1 MNLKTLKS
9 LWPFAVL
16 LIAVSCG
23 VENLNRQT
31 EPMVVVYR
39 SIESYW
45 EQINADW
52 TMKDGMF
59 ESHGRTDDWAILL
72 SKETLPAEFEVEMM
86 VNMVE
91 GELFELM
98 VNTQHQKYVR
108 AYLYTTEQNAHLGK
122 GELDRNN
129 IKRPGGGKTHLIS
142 QDLVIE
148 NGKWYELK
156 ARYEAGVFTF
166 YFEGEKALEYSLVE
180 LGLSTSGKLGLLSNG
195 NTLVKDLKISAL

>member
-23 VENLNRQT
+23 VENFNRQT
-31 EPMVVVYR
+31 EPMVVAVPWP
-39 SIESYW
+39 ESYW

-72 SKETLPAEFEVEMM
+72 SKETLPAEFEIEMM

-98 VNTQHQKYVR
+98 VNTQDQKYVFLD
-108 AYLYTTEQNAHLGK
+108 LYTIEQKANTGK

-129 IKRPGGGKTHLIS
+129 TTRPGGGKTLFS

>member
-16 LIAVSCG
+16 LIAVSWG
-23 VENLNRQT
+23 VEYFNRQT
-31 EPMVVVYR
+31 ERVVVVYR
-39 SIESYW
+39 CAESCW

-59 ESHGRTDDWAILL
+59 ESHGRTSDWAILL
-72 SKETLPAEFEVEMM
+72 SKETLPAEFEIEMM

-129 IKRPGGGKTHLIS
+129 IKRPGGGKTLFS

>member
-16 LIAVSCG
+16 LIAASCG
-23 VENLNRQT
+23 VENLYRQT

-108 AYLYTTEQNAHLGK
+108 AYLYTTAQAAHLGK
-122 GELDRNN
+122 GQLNRNN

>member
-16 LIAVSCG
+16 LIAASCG
-23 VENLNRQT
+23 VENLYRQT

-72 SKETLPAEFEVEMM
+72 SKETLPAEFEIEMM

-108 AYLYTTEQNAHLGK
+108 AYLYTIEQKAKLGK

-129 IKRPGGGKTHLIS
+129 TNRPGGGKTLFS

>member
-16 LIAVSCG
+16 LIAASCG
-23 VENLNRQT
+23 VENLYRQT

-72 SKETLPAEFEVEMM
+72 SKETLPAEFEIEMM

-98 VNTQHQKYVR
+98 VNTQHQKYV
-108 AYLYTTEQNAHLGK
+108 YVDLYTIEQNAKLGQ
-122 GELDRNN
+122 GELDSNN
-129 IKRPGGGKTHLIS
+129 TTIRGGKSLFT